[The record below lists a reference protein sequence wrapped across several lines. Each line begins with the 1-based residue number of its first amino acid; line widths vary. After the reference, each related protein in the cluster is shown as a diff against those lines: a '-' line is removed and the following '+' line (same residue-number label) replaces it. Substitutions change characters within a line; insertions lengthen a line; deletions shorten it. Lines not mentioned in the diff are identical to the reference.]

1 EQIGFFGSCLHRAK
15 SCGKLRYFHSHRYVM
30 PATLLQPDIL
40 ARAEALGLAARQ
52 VVEGLRVG
60 DHKSPYRGFSV
71 EFVQHREYVPGD
83 DTRHIDWKGYGR
95 TERYTIKQYEQETNF
110 IGHLIVDGSNS
121 MRYGDG
127 EQNKLEYAKLLAAS
141 LGYLIVKQRDSASLR
156 VFDAGWRT
164 ELPASSQM
172 GHIQTMC
179 RTLESAEP
187 ADKTGVGPLLEE
199 FAGRV
204 ARRGLVFLI
213 TDAFEDVPALLKGLR
228 HVRFRGH
235 EVVLFHVL
243 HRDEIDFPLE
253 GNVRFL
259 DLEGM
264 DQLMARPHLLR
275 PAYLRAVS
283 EFLKELE
290 KGCEGGRI
298 EYVRVRTDRPMSAT
312 LAEYLVRRM
321 QPGRR

>member
-1 EQIGFFGSCLHRAK
+1 
-15 SCGKLRYFHSHRYVM
+15 M
-30 PATLLQPDIL
+30 PAPTLLQPDVL
-40 ARAEALGLAARQ
+40 NRAESLGLKARQ

-83 DTRHIDWKGYGR
+83 DIRHIDWKGYGR

-110 IGHLIVDGSNS
+110 IGHVILDGSNS
-121 MRYGDG
+121 MRYGEGDA
-127 EQNKLEYAKLLAAS
+127 NKLNYAKLLAAS
-141 LGYLIVKQRDSASLR
+141 MSYLIVKQRDSASLR
-156 VFDAGWRT
+156 IFDEGWRT

-172 GHIQTMC
+172 GHIQTIC
-179 RTLESAEP
+179 RELESLTS

-199 FAGRV
+199 FADRV

-213 TDAFEDVPALLKGLR
+213 SDCFEDVEPLMKGLR

-243 HRDEIDFPLE
+243 HRDEVEFPLE
-253 GNVRFL
+253 GNIRFL
-259 DLEGM
+259 DLEGP

-275 PAYLRAVS
+275 PAYLRAMKGY
-283 EFLKELE
+283 LTALE
-290 KGCEGGRI
+290 KSCEGSRI
-298 EYVRVRTDRPMSAT
+298 EYVRMQTDRPMSAA
-312 LAEYLVRRM
+312 LGAYLVRRM
-321 QPGRR
+321 QYGRR

>member
-1 EQIGFFGSCLHRAK
+1 MAVSA
-15 SCGKLRYFHSHRYVM
+15 
-30 PATLLQPDIL
+30 LLQPDIL
-40 ARAEALGLAARQ
+40 ARADALGLAARH

-60 DHKSPYRGFSV
+60 DHKSPFRGFSV

-83 DTRHIDWKGYGR
+83 DIRHIDWKSYGR

-110 IGHLIVDGSNS
+110 VGHVILDGSNS

-127 EQNKLEYAKLLAAS
+127 RENKLAYAKLLAAS
-141 LGYLIVKQRDSASLR
+141 LTHLIVRQRDTVTLR

-164 ELPASSQM
+164 ELPPSSQM
-172 GHIQTMC
+172 GHIRTVC
-179 RTLESAEP
+179 RTLESLEP
-187 ADKTGVGPLLEE
+187 AEKTGVGPLLEE

-213 TDAFEDVPALLKGLR
+213 TDGFEDVPALLNGLR
-228 HVRFRGH
+228 HVRYRGH

-243 HRDEIDFPLE
+243 HKDEVEFPLE

-259 DLEGM
+259 DLEGP

-275 PAYLRAVS
+275 PAYLRAVQAY
-283 EFLKELE
+283 LTELE
-290 KGCEGGRI
+290 KGCDAARI
-298 EYVRVRTDRPMSAT
+298 EYVRMRTDRP
-312 LAEYLVRRM
+312 LAAALGEYLVRRL
-321 QPGRR
+321 QFAAR